1 MYARIEFETIK
12 LLDYWNTQIWVHL
25 KIEIEL
31 KKKIA
36 KKERIIII
44 IIIWVQWLFLNS
56 WF

>member
-31 KKKIA
+31 KKKID